1 MNIFYRKTYQTKFE
15 RVGNLTKKLIGK
27 RFGEKK
33 NLIIFSTP
41 QKNFEELGQPRRN
54 LHQSKSTFRSMTQP
68 QFHSL
73 RCEMKTSP
81 IN

>member
-1 MNIFYRKTYQTKFE
+1 MNIFYRKKYQTQFE
-15 RVGNLTKKLIGK
+15 RVANLTKKLIGK

-33 NLIIFSTP
+33 SNYLLNTP
-41 QKNFEELGQPRRN
+41 KNFEELGQPRRN

-73 RCEMKTSP
+73 RCENVSL
-81 IN
+81 